1 MGSMDTV
8 LTTLERDV
16 ERATEIPPVPTLPE
30 SLSKRAMDVA
40 LAAVGLVALSPLFI
54 VCAVLAKAQSP
65 GRALFWGPRIG
76 RGGRRFLMA
85 KFRTM
90 VADAPGKGPGVTAQ
104 DDPRMTPIGR
114 FLRKTK
120 LDELPQLLNVLNG
133 TMSLVGPRPEL
144 PRYVACYNERQRR
157 VLSVRPGITGPTQ
170 IAYRHEQELL
180 KGQPDVEAYYI
191 TVLMPAKLEMD
202 LSYIER
208 RRFWT
213 DVAYLFKTLGRVF
226 SRT

>member
-1 MGSMDTV
+1 
-8 LTTLERDV
+8 
-16 ERATEIPPVPTLPE
+16 
-30 SLSKRAMDVA
+30 
-40 LAAVGLVALSPLFI
+40 
-54 VCAVLAKAQSP
+54 
-65 GRALFWGPRIG
+65 
-76 RGGRRFLMA
+76 MA

-90 VADAPGKGPGVTAQ
+90 VADAPTRGPGITAQ

-144 PRYVACYNERQRR
+144 PRYVALYNERQRR

-170 IAYRHEQELL
+170 IAYRHEEELL
-180 KGQPDVEAYYI
+180 RGRPDVETYYI
-191 TVLMPAKLEMD
+191 NVIMPLKLEMD
-202 LSYIER
+202 LRYIEQ

-213 DVAYLFKTLGRVF
+213 DVGYLIKTLVHIVLRGDP
-226 SRT
+226 

>member
-1 MGSMDTV
+1 MT
-8 LTTLERDV
+8 LTSGE
-16 ERATEIPPVPTLPE
+16 EIPPVPIVPDGIAKRWVDILLA
-30 SLSKRAMDVA
+30 SL
-40 LAAVGLVALSPLFI
+40 GLFVLSPVFLL
-54 VCAVLAKAQSP
+54 CAILAKVQSP
-65 GRALFWGPRIG
+65 GTALFWSPRVG

-90 VADAPGKGPGVTAQ
+90 VADAPDKGPGVTAQ

-114 FLRKTK
+114 FLRRTK

-170 IAYRHEQELL
+170 LAYRHEQDLL
-180 KGQPDVEAYYI
+180 KGREDVESYYI
-191 TVLMPAKLEMD
+191 HVLMPAKLEMD
-202 LSYIER
+202 LDYIETR
-208 RRFWT
+208 SFWS
-213 DVAYLFKTLGRVF
+213 DMGYLLKTLAKVF
-226 SRT
+226 S